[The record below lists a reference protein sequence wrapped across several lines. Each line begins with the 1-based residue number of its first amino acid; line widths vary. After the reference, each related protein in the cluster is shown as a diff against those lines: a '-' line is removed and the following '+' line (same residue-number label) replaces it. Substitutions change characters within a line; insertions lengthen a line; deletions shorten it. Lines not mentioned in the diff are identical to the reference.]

1 MCKRIIILA
10 RKYSILCEEPVCTEQ
25 GNAALM
31 CKRTLRIARKNSIC
45 EETGCTEQG
54 IATLIDV

>member
-10 RKYSILCEEPVCTEQ
+10 RKYSIREEPVCTEQ

-31 CKRTLRIARKNSIC
+31 CKRIIILARKNSVC
-45 EETGCTEQG
+45 EETECTEQG
-54 IATLIDV
+54 NAALIDI

>member
-10 RKYSILCEEPVCTEQ
+10 RKYSIREEPVCTEQ

-31 CKRTLRIARKNSIC
+31 CKRRIILARKNSIC
-45 EETGCTEQG
+45 EETECTEQG
-54 IATLIDV
+54 NAALIDV